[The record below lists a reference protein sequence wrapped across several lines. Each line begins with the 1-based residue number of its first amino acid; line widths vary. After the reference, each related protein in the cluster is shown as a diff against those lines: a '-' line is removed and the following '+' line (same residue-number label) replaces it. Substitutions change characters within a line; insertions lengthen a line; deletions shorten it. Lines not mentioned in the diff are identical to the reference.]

1 MQLGD
6 YRVTGVDDGSTDFLA
21 NIDTKKTE
29 KKKGQDL
36 TGMQIKTQQKRHNL
50 GKIAKYHNYQK
61 LHYFNKTTTNYF
73 CGPMDLMYDPLYTR
87 QVLYN

>member
-29 KKKGQDL
+29 KKRSGFNWNANKN
-36 TGMQIKTQQKRHNL
+36 TTEKTQFRKNC
-50 GKIAKYHNYQK
+50 K
-61 LHYFNKTTTNYF
+61 
-73 CGPMDLMYDPLYTR
+73 
-87 QVLYN
+87 VS